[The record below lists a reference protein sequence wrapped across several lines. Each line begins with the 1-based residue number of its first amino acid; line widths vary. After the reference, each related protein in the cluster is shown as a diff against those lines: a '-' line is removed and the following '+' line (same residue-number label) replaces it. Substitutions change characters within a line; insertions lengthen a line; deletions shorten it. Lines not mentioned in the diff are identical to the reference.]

1 MFTFI
6 KVILKTQL
14 ITSTIKKFYSKV
26 LKYII
31 GHKLHHSLKALKSKV
46 VVEKVYSLKTVAE
59 KNVHIY
65 QSNIENATDYL

>member
-31 GHKLHHSLKALKSKV
+31 GHKFHHSLKALKSKTV
-46 VVEKVYSLKTVAE
+46 FKKVYTLKK
-59 KNVHIY
+59 KNNIN
-65 QSNIENATDYL
+65 QSRN